1 MICLDNSVL
10 INHGKVRACYQH
22 PKEPS
27 LVIKV
32 PVGEE
37 KETNYAN
44 IKELKGYQTL
54 MREHVDLF
62 CISHCYGF
70 VSTNYGRGLVC
81 DCIRDDD
88 GAISKTIWDVIV
100 FQDDCDVKYVQK
112 VADEFCNFLMSR
124 NIWIFDLNLKNIA
137 LRLRYD
143 GTYQMF
149 VIDLKGRY
157 DDNELIPVSSY
168 IKYFATKKLERR
180 CQQLIERIPFYR
192 NKRAELQYESL

>member
-62 CISHCYGF
+62 CICHCYDF
-70 VSTNYGRGLVC
+70 VNRNYG
-81 DCIRDDD
+81 
-88 GAISKTIWDVIV
+88 
-100 FQDDCDVKYVQK
+100 
-112 VADEFCNFLMSR
+112 
-124 NIWIFDLNLKNIA
+124 
-137 LRLRYD
+137 
-143 GTYQMF
+143 
-149 VIDLKGRY
+149 
-157 DDNELIPVSSY
+157 
-168 IKYFATKKLERR
+168 
-180 CQQLIERIPFYR
+180 
-192 NKRAELQYESL
+192 